1 VRFLMLV
8 KGSDESEAGV
18 PPSAELDSAL
28 GEYTQ
33 EAVTSGAMVGGAVL
47 QPSSKG
53 WRVRHTQGRTTI
65 VDGPFGQPGE
75 LIAGYAL
82 LDVASKDEAI
92 ELARRFPVVEGGELE
107 IEIRQ
112 VYEPEEYGN
121 GFIRLLRELDVDR
134 RAETG

>member
-134 RAETG
+134 RAEMG